1 MRKIISIK
9 LKMKT
14 KILYLI
20 LFINVSISFSQSQRP
35 NIVFIITDDQ
45 SAITLRESD
54 NQNQSRP
61 FGFNG
66 DTKVYTPIIDGL
78 ANNGIVFNNAF
89 VSTAIC
95 TPSRYSILTGKY
107 AGRSQGKS
115 FMSSFPL
122 GKLSRVAN
130 NIELEENITN
140 LPKLLQSVGYKTAF
154 IGKSHLID
162 HDILETYT
170 QGTNGF
176 MAYSKTADPYN
187 TSVSN
192 AIKFNHDTWANRMKE
207 FGFDHVNAFYPGNL
221 RELFND
227 GLNIHNVEYKNKAV
241 LDFIENTGDEPF
253 FIYYSETIP
262 HGPAPYWTNNNGYYA
277 GLDSD
282 VNVTAEGV
290 LNQDYS
296 YLPSRN
302 QIKNE
307 INELSGKDPRHAW
320 LRWFDHAVGAVVEKL
335 KAEGKLD
342 NTIIIITSDHGDFNH
357 AKATNYEGG
366 TKVPLMVYWPN
377 GITHPRTYGELVQNI
392 DFTPTFLDL
401 AGVTTTGVSLD
412 GKSLKNIITTNTND
426 PIHDYLFFEM
436 GYSRAIRTKDW
447 KYITVRYDDATNTKI
462 ANGGTFNGPNG
473 TQVSLPYYIPNVSL
487 GSLGAASYP
496 LYHQKDQLFNLID
509 DPYETRNIFDLNPE
523 KATEMRNL
531 MRSKLLTFP
540 NRPYQEFTNT
550 SIDLTISGTVN
561 ESTSIIGKVLAG
573 YQGWFN
579 TPTDGGNRGWNHYR
593 AANGKFEPGFATI
606 DFWPDM
612 SEAAADEKYTT
623 SFIKKDGTAAT
634 VFSSRNT
641 KTINCHFKWMNDYGI
656 DGVFFQQFATNLRSN
671 TPNPK
676 ANDKLVLDNII
687 ASAKANNNRLVS
699 VMFDLSNA
707 NATGTMVTDI
717 KTYWQQL
724 VTEHGLN
731 KNSNKHLLTYK
742 QKPVVALWGV
752 GFNRTD
758 NYTLNDIQELINY
771 FKNDPVYGGC
781 AVLLGVPTSWRTLNN
796 DATSNTQLHDVIKSA
811 DIVHPWTVGRYSS
824 LSSSDTHKSIIT
836 LDKAWCDAENLLYM
850 PVVFPGFSWQNLKKD
865 QGQTSALNSIPRLRG
880 DFLWR
885 QFYNA
890 ISANVATIYVAMFDE
905 MDEGTCIFKVD
916 DNPPSSSLTQFT
928 NYEGLPNDY
937 YLWLTGKAGE
947 TLRGELPLSKTK
959 PSYPNL
965 VLPNTYYV
973 SADGD
978 DNNTG
983 TNLGTSFKTVQ
994 RGYSAADS
1002 GNKVIISG
1010 DVIHNS
1016 QTQITKNVHFEG
1028 ISNAT
1033 LRPNQNRLG
1042 TARMFH
1048 ISAPNLT
1055 VSFKDISFLN
1065 NKETTVPGAVINMN
1079 ANSILNITN
1088 SIFDGNSTIGST
1100 NNGGAIQFTEGT
1112 VTIAQSIFKNNK
1124 SNGIGGA
1131 IFGTGT
1137 GVFTLS
1143 ESLFVGNSSTKLD
1156 SGNGGAISIS
1166 GDGRTSLITTSTFYN
1181 NNAVFQG
1188 GALYFSGLNNDSKL
1202 RNVTV
1207 FENTIETDNL
1217 DRAGGV
1223 RIEGGRNFEIE
1234 NSLIYNNKIDVL
1246 NSSSKISDLGH
1257 ANAAEVSTNV
1267 SLILKHS
1274 LLKVMSPQINNPIQ
1288 NDLNTNSILNANL
1301 TSSNLFFNESIGK
1314 VAYVLVSEGEQ
1325 SPIGYGSDGND
1336 VGAWNSGF
1344 VLFTN
1349 KQDFLKEIFK
1359 ITYNTIDK
1367 NITLINNSNEQLSV
1381 EIFNILGINLFSN
1394 KKITTNTE
1402 IDAASFKKGI
1412 YICKV
1417 KFASKWTS
1425 IKFVVY

>member
-1 MRKIISIK
+1 
-9 LKMKT
+9 MKT

-447 KYITVRYDDATNTKI
+447 KYISVRYDNQSLKKI
-462 ANGGTFNGPNG
+462 EKGIEFIGWKGEK
-473 TQVSLPYYIPNVSL
+473 LKYPYYVRNAHL
-487 GSLGAASYP
+487 GNFASTNNP
-496 LYHQKDQLFNLID
+496 LYFDADQLFNLAD
-509 DPYETRNIFDLNPE
+509 DPRETQNIFIENKE
-523 KATEMRNL
+523 KSAEL
-531 MRSKLLTFP
+531 KKLLIKYLKSFP
-540 NRPYQEFTNT
+540 NRPYGEF
-550 SIDLTISGTVN
+550 
-561 ESTSIIGKVLAG
+561 
-573 YQGWFN
+573 
-579 TPTDGGNRGWNHYR
+579 
-593 AANGKFEPGFATI
+593 
-606 DFWPDM
+606 
-612 SEAAADEKYTT
+612 
-623 SFIKKDGTAAT
+623 
-634 VFSSRNT
+634 
-641 KTINCHFKWMNDYGI
+641 IN
-656 DGVFFQQFATNLRSN
+656 
-671 TPNPK
+671 
-676 ANDKLVLDNII
+676 
-687 ASAKANNNRLVS
+687 
-699 VMFDLSNA
+699 
-707 NATGTMVTDI
+707 
-717 KTYWQQL
+717 
-724 VTEHGLN
+724 
-731 KNSNKHLLTYK
+731 
-742 QKPVVALWGV
+742 
-752 GFNRTD
+752 
-758 NYTLNDIQELINY
+758 
-771 FKNDPVYGGC
+771 
-781 AVLLGVPTSWRTLNN
+781 
-796 DATSNTQLHDVIKSA
+796 
-811 DIVHPWTVGRYSS
+811 
-824 LSSSDTHKSIIT
+824 
-836 LDKAWCDAENLLYM
+836 
-850 PVVFPGFSWQNLKKD
+850 
-865 QGQTSALNSIPRLRG
+865 
-880 DFLWR
+880 
-885 QFYNA
+885 
-890 ISANVATIYVAMFDE
+890 
-905 MDEGTCIFKVD
+905 
-916 DNPPSSSLTQFT
+916 
-928 NYEGLPNDY
+928 
-937 YLWLTGKAGE
+937 
-947 TLRGELPLSKTK
+947 
-959 PSYPNL
+959 
-965 VLPNTYYV
+965 
-973 SADGD
+973 
-978 DNNTG
+978 
-983 TNLGTSFKTVQ
+983 
-994 RGYSAADS
+994 
-1002 GNKVIISG
+1002 
-1010 DVIHNS
+1010 
-1016 QTQITKNVHFEG
+1016 
-1028 ISNAT
+1028 
-1033 LRPNQNRLG
+1033 
-1042 TARMFH
+1042 
-1048 ISAPNLT
+1048 
-1055 VSFKDISFLN
+1055 
-1065 NKETTVPGAVINMN
+1065 
-1079 ANSILNITN
+1079 
-1088 SIFDGNSTIGST
+1088 
-1100 NNGGAIQFTEGT
+1100 
-1112 VTIAQSIFKNNK
+1112 
-1124 SNGIGGA
+1124 
-1131 IFGTGT
+1131 
-1137 GVFTLS
+1137 
-1143 ESLFVGNSSTKLD
+1143 
-1156 SGNGGAISIS
+1156 
-1166 GDGRTSLITTSTFYN
+1166 
-1181 NNAVFQG
+1181 
-1188 GALYFSGLNNDSKL
+1188 
-1202 RNVTV
+1202 
-1207 FENTIETDNL
+1207 
-1217 DRAGGV
+1217 
-1223 RIEGGRNFEIE
+1223 
-1234 NSLIYNNKIDVL
+1234 
-1246 NSSSKISDLGH
+1246 
-1257 ANAAEVSTNV
+1257 
-1267 SLILKHS
+1267 
-1274 LLKVMSPQINNPIQ
+1274 
-1288 NDLNTNSILNANL
+1288 
-1301 TSSNLFFNESIGK
+1301 
-1314 VAYVLVSEGEQ
+1314 
-1325 SPIGYGSDGND
+1325 
-1336 VGAWNSGF
+1336 
-1344 VLFTN
+1344 
-1349 KQDFLKEIFK
+1349 
-1359 ITYNTIDK
+1359 
-1367 NITLINNSNEQLSV
+1367 
-1381 EIFNILGINLFSN
+1381 
-1394 KKITTNTE
+1394 
-1402 IDAASFKKGI
+1402 
-1412 YICKV
+1412 
-1417 KFASKWTS
+1417 
-1425 IKFVVY
+1425 

>member
-1 MRKIISIK
+1 
-9 LKMKT
+9 MKA

-20 LFINVSISFSQSQRP
+20 LFINVLISLAQSQRP

-45 SAITLRESD
+45 SAIIPGNND

-66 DTKVYTPIIDGL
+66 DTKVYTPIIDGI

-107 AGRSQGKS
+107 AGRSEGKN
-115 FMSSFPL
+115 FISSFPL

-130 NIELEENITN
+130 NIELEENVTN
-140 LPKLLQSVGYKTAF
+140 LPRLLQKAGYKTAF
-154 IGKSHLID
+154 VGKSHIID
-162 HDILETYT
+162 HTILEKYT
-170 QGTNGF
+170 QGIDGF
-176 MAYSKTADPYN
+176 MAYSKTDDPYI

-192 AIKFNHDTWANRMKE
+192 AIKFNHDKWANRMKE

-307 INELSGKDPRHAW
+307 INGLSGKDTRHAW

-335 KAEGKLD
+335 KAKGKLD

-412 GKSLKNIITTNTND
+412 GKSLENIITTNTND

-612 SEAAADEKYTT
+612 SEADEDEKYAT
-623 SFIKKDGTAAT
+623 SFIKKDGTVAT
-634 VFSSRNT
+634 VFSSRNK
-641 KTINCHFKWMNDYGI
+641 KTINRHFKWMDDYGI

-671 TPNPK
+671 TPNLK

-687 ASAKANNNRLVS
+687 ASAKTNNNRLVS

-731 KNSNKHLLTYK
+731 SNTQSHLLTYK
-742 QKPVVALWGV
+742 NKPVVAIWGV

-758 NYTLNDIQELINY
+758 NYTLNDVQELINF

-811 DIVHPWTVGRYSS
+811 DIVHPWTVGRYSG
-824 LSSSDTHKSIIT
+824 LSSADNHKNIIA
-836 LDKAWCDAENLLYM
+836 LDKVWCDAENLFYM
-850 PVVFPGFSWQNLKKD
+850 PVVFPGFSWHNLKKD
-865 QGQTSALNSIPRLRG
+865 QGQLSALNSIPRLKG

-890 ISANVATIYVAMFDE
+890 ISANVETIYVAMFDE

-965 VLPNTYYV
+965 VLPNTFYV

-983 TNLGTSFKTVQ
+983 TNLGTSFKTIQ
-994 RGYSAADS
+994 KGYSAATS
-1002 GNKVIISG
+1002 GNKIVISG
-1010 DVIHNS
+1010 EVIHNS
-1016 QTQITKNVHFEG
+1016 QTQITKIIYFEG
-1028 ISNAT
+1028 ISNAI
-1033 LRPNQNRLG
+1033 LSPNINRVG

-1065 NKETTVPGAVINMN
+1065 NKETTVPGAIINMN

-1088 SIFDGNSTIGST
+1088 SIFDGNSTIGT
-1100 NNGGAIQFTEGT
+1100 ANNGGAIQFTEGT
-1112 VTIAQSIFKNNK
+1112 INISKSIFKNNT

-1131 IFGTGT
+1131 IYGNGTGL
-1137 GVFTLS
+1137 FTLS
-1143 ESLFVGNSSTKLD
+1143 ESLFVGNSSTKPD

-1166 GDGRTSLITTSTFYN
+1166 GDGRSSLISTSTFYN

-1188 GALYFSGLNNDSKL
+1188 GAMYFSGLNNDSKL

-1207 FENTIETDNL
+1207 FENTIEIDNP

-1234 NSLIYNNKIDVL
+1234 NSLIYNNKIDIL
-1246 NSSSKISDLGH
+1246 NIGTKFSDLGH
-1257 ANAAEVSTNV
+1257 VNGAEVATNV

-1274 LLKVMSPQINNPIQ
+1274 LFKVVTPGINNPIQ
-1288 NDLNTNSILNANL
+1288 NDFNTNSILDANL
-1301 TSSNLFFNESIGK
+1301 STSNLFFNESNGK
-1314 VAYVLVSEGEQ
+1314 VEYNLAPEGSQ
-1325 SPIGYGSDGND
+1325 SPIRFGNDGND
-1336 VGAWNSGF
+1336 AGAWNSGYILSSDNEK
-1344 VLFTN
+1344 VHHKILY
-1349 KQDFLKEIFK
+1349 
-1359 ITYNTIDK
+1359 ITYSSIEKSITIF
-1367 NITLINNSNEQLSV
+1367 NHSNESLKIDMYNV
-1381 EIFNILGINLFSN
+1381 LGVKIFSN
-1394 KKITTNTE
+1394 KIISNQMK
-1402 IDAASFKKGI
+1402 IDASTFKNGV
-1412 YICKV
+1412 YIINAENANRRVSRKIV
-1417 KFASKWTS
+1417 IF
-1425 IKFVVY
+1425 